1 MSQQIEQFISDCKNK
16 GLSVTYQRLA
26 VFKCLMNCKNHPTAE
41 EIFTNVKIEH
51 PTISLATVYKNL
63 EVLAAKNIISK
74 VTPLHNSVRFDG
86 NSESHHH
93 AVCVKCKNDMSDEDY
108 EKNVVLPRRF
118 IIEVKPG
125 TKKSEQWGDIV
136 VFDYDPIQILPD
148 KAVAKII
155 EDSSQFKDDFEKQF
169 NVGKYIAKSSNSD
182 SSESEAPKDPEGSIP
197 FQSESEKTATDESET
212 KESEVTSDDLAGDI
226 DLGF

>member
-1 MSQQIEQFISDCKNK
+1 MSQQIEQFISDCKGK

-41 EIFTNVKIEH
+41 EIFTQVKIEH

-93 AVCVKCKNDMSDEDY
+93 AVCVKCKKIIDVYNDEYDNLNIPSELTANFTV
-108 EKNVVLPRRF
+108 KNYR
-118 IIEVKPG
+118 
-125 TKKSEQWGDIV
+125 
-136 VFDYDPIQILPD
+136 IQI
-148 KAVAKII
+148 
-155 EDSSQFKDDFEKQF
+155 
-169 NVGKYIAKSSNSD
+169 
-182 SSESEAPKDPEGSIP
+182 EGICEECSVI
-197 FQSESEKTATDESET
+197 QN
-212 KESEVTSDDLAGDI
+212 
-226 DLGF
+226 